1 MENLGNV
8 IDKSVLRLD
17 YDKLKGDHKNFVTS
31 SWSLFLHCISYHK
44 FVTAL
49 ADLAYYKY
57 FSCRLRL
64 IFHFHSR
71 HTK

>member
-17 YDKLKGDHKNFVTS
+17 YDKLNKNIWSRQVGLSFWHSTS
-31 SWSLFLHCISYHK
+31 HPK

-49 ADLAYYKY
+49 ADLTYY
-57 FSCRLRL
+57 
-64 IFHFHSR
+64 IFLSPVNCV
-71 HTK
+71 